1 MLKSLFISSF
11 VIIDQTQV
19 DFEEG
24 MTALTGETGAGKSII
39 INALEQLCG
48 ARASSSLVR
57 KGCKKAVIEG
67 VFDMNDHIERILDEL
82 NIACD
87 DDLIITKEIMD
98 NGRSTIKINY
108 RTVTNSALK
117 QIAPCL
123 LDIHSQYQTQEIFNV
138 KNHLKILQSFMN
150 HQDDALLSEYQKYYF
165 EYKKISQKIKKLEHC
180 EITVSE
186 SSTGLWEIK
195 PNKTPLKDFEYTDE
209 IIDSLEDELRM
220 MKNYESMHG
229 YMTAFN
235 EAMSERQGALSQIN
249 DALGALGHMSD
260 SETFSSLY
268 DEFYNEY
275 YSMQDIVD
283 RIETAFDSIDFDEY
297 RFNELQEELF
307 TIHRLQRKYGYSCDD
322 IYQAQTELKEKLD
335 ASLNREDVLAD
346 LNKQKD
352 QSYKLAYQVAEK
364 LTALREEQGNIFV
377 DALEKELQ
385 DLYLPNAKLKI
396 DIKECNLNDTGKD
409 DITFMVSMNK
419 GQAFTPL
426 NETASGG
433 EISRLMLA
441 IKTITMSKTDINTLV
456 FDEIDTGVSGKVADA
471 IGQKMHSIALNNQ
484 VLCITHLPQVAIHAD
499 HHYAIKKQT
508 QDEETYSSL
517 AVLDEDERIEEIAKM
532 LSGDVITPEAI
543 ENAKRLLQG

>member
-11 VIIDQTQV
+11 VIIDQTTV
-19 DFEEG
+19 DFDEG

-57 KGCKKAVIEG
+57 KGSKKAVIEG
-67 VFDMNDHIERILDEL
+67 VFDMNDSIQKILDEL
-82 NIACD
+82 NIDGD
-87 DDLIITKEIMD
+87 DDLIITKEILD

-117 QIAPCL
+117 QVAPYL

-150 HQDDALLSEYQKYYF
+150 HQDDSLLSEYHKHYF
-165 EYKKISQKIKKLEHC
+165 EYKKISQKIKKLEQ
-180 EITVSE
+180 EDLSDERIE
-186 SSTGLWEIK
+186 YYQKQYDE
-195 PNKTPLKDFEYTDE
+195 LKDFEYTDE
-209 IIDSLEDELRM
+209 IIDQLEEELRM
-220 MKNYESMHG
+220 MKNYESMHK
-229 YMTAFN
+229 YMTDFN
-235 EAMSERQGALSQIN
+235 EAMSDKQGALNQIN
-249 DALGALGHMSD
+249 DALSALGHMNDTES
-260 SETFSSLY
+260 FSALY
-268 DEFYNEY
+268 DEFYNQY

-283 RIETAFDSIDFDEY
+283 RIGTAFDSIDFDEY

-307 TIHRLQRKYGYSCDD
+307 TIHRLQRKYGYSVDD

-335 ASLNREDVLAD
+335 AALNREDVLAD

-352 QSYKLAYQVAEK
+352 QAYHEAYQIASK
-364 LTALREEQGNIFV
+364 LTSLREEQGLIFV
-377 DALEKELQ
+377 DTLEKELK
-385 DLYLPNAKLKI
+385 DLYLPDAKLKV
-396 DIKECNLNDTGKD
+396 DIKECSLSDTGKD

-441 IKTITMSKTDINTLV
+441 IKTITMNQNQMNTLV

-471 IGQKMHSIALNNQ
+471 IGLKMHSISLNNQ

-499 HHYAIKKQT
+499 HHYAIKKSSH
-508 QDEETYSSL
+508 DEETYSTL
-517 AVLDEDERIEEIAKM
+517 AVLSENERIEEIAKM
-532 LSGDVITPEAI
+532 LSGDVVTAEAI
-543 ENAKRLLQG
+543 DNAKRLLHG

>member
-11 VIIDQTQV
+11 VIIDQTTV
-19 DFEEG
+19 DFDEG

-57 KGCKKAVIEG
+57 KGSKKAVIEG
-67 VFDMNDHIERILDEL
+67 VFDMNDSIQKILDEL
-82 NIACD
+82 NIDGD
-87 DDLIITKEIMD
+87 DDLIITKEILD

-117 QIAPCL
+117 QVAPYL

-150 HQDDALLSEYQKYYF
+150 HQDDSLLSEYHKHYF
-165 EYKKISQKIKKLEHC
+165 EYKKISQKIKKLEQ
-180 EITVSE
+180 EDLSDERIE
-186 SSTGLWEIK
+186 YYQKQYDE
-195 PNKTPLKDFEYTDE
+195 LKDFEYTDE
-209 IIDSLEDELRM
+209 IIDQLEEELRM
-220 MKNYESMHG
+220 MKNYESMHK
-229 YMTAFN
+229 YMTDFN
-235 EAMSERQGALSQIN
+235 EVMSDKQGALNQIN
-249 DALGALGHMSD
+249 DALSALGHMNDTES
-260 SETFSSLY
+260 FSALY
-268 DEFYNEY
+268 DEFYNQY

-283 RIETAFDSIDFDEY
+283 RIGTAFDSIDFDEY

-307 TIHRLQRKYGYSCDD
+307 TIHRLQRKYGYSVDD

-335 ASLNREDVLAD
+335 AALNREDVLAD

-352 QSYKLAYQVAEK
+352 QAYHEAYQIASK
-364 LTALREEQGNIFV
+364 LTSLREEQGLIFV
-377 DALEKELQ
+377 DTLEKELK
-385 DLYLPNAKLKI
+385 DLYLPDAKLKV
-396 DIKECNLNDTGKD
+396 DIKECSLSDTGKD

-441 IKTITMSKTDINTLV
+441 IKTITMNQNQMNTLV

-471 IGQKMHSIALNNQ
+471 IGLKMHSISLNNQ

-499 HHYAIKKQT
+499 HHYAIKKSSH
-508 QDEETYSSL
+508 DEETYSTL
-517 AVLDEDERIEEIAKM
+517 AVLSEDERIEEIAKM
-532 LSGDVITPEAI
+532 LSGDVVTAEAI
-543 ENAKRLLQG
+543 DNAKRLLHG

>member
-11 VIIDQTQV
+11 VIIDQTTV
-19 DFEEG
+19 DFDEG

-57 KGCKKAVIEG
+57 KGSKKAVIEG
-67 VFDMNDHIERILDEL
+67 VFDMNDSIQKILDEL
-82 NIACD
+82 NIDGD
-87 DDLIITKEIMD
+87 DDLIITKEILD
-98 NGRSTIKINY
+98 NGRSTIKVNY

-117 QIAPCL
+117 QVAPYL

-150 HQDDALLSEYQKYYF
+150 HQDDSLLSEYHKHYF
-165 EYKKISQKIKKLEHC
+165 EYKKISQKIKKLEQ
-180 EITVSE
+180 EDLSDERIE
-186 SSTGLWEIK
+186 YYQKQYDE
-195 PNKTPLKDFEYTDE
+195 LKDFEYTDE
-209 IIDSLEDELRM
+209 IIDQLEEELRM
-220 MKNYESMHG
+220 MKNYESMHK
-229 YMTAFN
+229 YMTDFN
-235 EAMSERQGALSQIN
+235 EAMSDKQGALNQIN
-249 DALGALGHMSD
+249 DALSALGHMNDTES
-260 SETFSSLY
+260 FSALY
-268 DEFYNEY
+268 DEFYNQY

-283 RIETAFDSIDFDEY
+283 RIGTAFDSIDFDEY

-307 TIHRLQRKYGYSCDD
+307 TIHRLQRKYGYSVDD

-335 ASLNREDVLAD
+335 AALNREDVLAD

-352 QSYKLAYQVAEK
+352 QAYHEAYQIASK
-364 LTALREEQGNIFV
+364 LTSLREEQGLIFV
-377 DALEKELQ
+377 DTLEKELK
-385 DLYLPNAKLKI
+385 DLYLPDAKLKV
-396 DIKECNLNDTGKD
+396 DIKECSLSDTGKD

-441 IKTITMSKTDINTLV
+441 IKTITMNQNQMNTLV

-471 IGQKMHSIALNNQ
+471 IGLKMHSISLNNQ

-499 HHYAIKKQT
+499 HHYAIKKSSH
-508 QDEETYSSL
+508 DEETYSTL
-517 AVLDEDERIEEIAKM
+517 AVLSEDERIEEIAKM
-532 LSGDVITPEAI
+532 LSGDVVTAEAI
-543 ENAKRLLQG
+543 DNAKRLLHG

>member
-11 VIIDQTQV
+11 VIIDQTTV
-19 DFEEG
+19 DFDEG

-57 KGCKKAVIEG
+57 KGSKKAVIEG
-67 VFDMNDHIERILDEL
+67 VFDMNDSIQKILDEL
-82 NIACD
+82 NIDGD
-87 DDLIITKEIMD
+87 DDLIITKEILD

-117 QIAPCL
+117 QVAPYL

-150 HQDDALLSEYQKYYF
+150 HQDDSLLSEYHKHYF
-165 EYKKISQKIKKLEHC
+165 EYKKISQKIKKLEQ
-180 EITVSE
+180 EDLSDERIE
-186 SSTGLWEIK
+186 YYQKQYDE
-195 PNKTPLKDFEYTDE
+195 LKDFEYTDE
-209 IIDSLEDELRM
+209 IIDQLEEELRM
-220 MKNYESMHG
+220 MKNYESMHK
-229 YMTAFN
+229 YMTDFN
-235 EAMSERQGALSQIN
+235 EAMSDKQGALNQIN
-249 DALGALGHMSD
+249 DALSALGHMNDTES
-260 SETFSSLY
+260 FSALY
-268 DEFYNEY
+268 DEFYNQY

-283 RIETAFDSIDFDEY
+283 RIGTAFDSIDFDEY

-307 TIHRLQRKYGYSCDD
+307 TIHRLQRKYGYSVDD

-335 ASLNREDVLAD
+335 AALNREDVLAD

-352 QSYKLAYQVAEK
+352 QAYHEAYQIASK
-364 LTALREEQGNIFV
+364 LTSLREEQGLIFV
-377 DALEKELQ
+377 DTLEKELK
-385 DLYLPNAKLKI
+385 DLYLPDAKLKV
-396 DIKECNLNDTGKD
+396 DIKECSLSDTGKD

-441 IKTITMSKTDINTLV
+441 IKTITMNQNQTNTLV

-471 IGQKMHSIALNNQ
+471 IGLKMHSISLNNQ

-499 HHYAIKKQT
+499 HHYAIKKSSH
-508 QDEETYSSL
+508 DEETYSTL
-517 AVLDEDERIEEIAKM
+517 AVLSEDERIEEIAKM
-532 LSGDVITPEAI
+532 LSGDVVTAEAI
-543 ENAKRLLQG
+543 DNAKRLLHG

>member
-11 VIIDQTQV
+11 VIIDQTTV
-19 DFEEG
+19 DFDEG

-57 KGCKKAVIEG
+57 KGSKKAVIEG
-67 VFDMNDHIERILDEL
+67 VFDMNDSIQKILDEL
-82 NIACD
+82 NIDGD
-87 DDLIITKEIMD
+87 DDLIITKEILD

-117 QIAPCL
+117 QVAPYL

-150 HQDDALLSEYQKYYF
+150 HQDDSLLSEYHKHYF
-165 EYKKISQKIKKLEHC
+165 EYKKISQKIKKLEQ
-180 EITVSE
+180 EDLSDERIE
-186 SSTGLWEIK
+186 YYQKQYDE
-195 PNKTPLKDFEYTDE
+195 LKDFEYTDE
-209 IIDSLEDELRM
+209 IIDQLEEELRM
-220 MKNYESMHG
+220 MKNYESMHK
-229 YMTAFN
+229 YMTDFN
-235 EAMSERQGALSQIN
+235 GAMSDKQGALNQIN
-249 DALGALGHMSD
+249 DALSALGHMNDTES
-260 SETFSSLY
+260 FSALY
-268 DEFYNEY
+268 DEFYNQY

-283 RIETAFDSIDFDEY
+283 RIETAFDSTDFDEY

-307 TIHRLQRKYGYSCDD
+307 TIHRLQRKYGYSVDD

-335 ASLNREDVLAD
+335 AALNREDVLAD

-352 QSYKLAYQVAEK
+352 QAYHEAYQIASK
-364 LTALREEQGNIFV
+364 LTSLREEQGLIFV
-377 DALEKELQ
+377 DALEKELK
-385 DLYLPNAKLKI
+385 DLYLPDAKLKV
-396 DIKECNLNDTGKD
+396 DIKECSLSDTGKD

-441 IKTITMSKTDINTLV
+441 IKTITMNQNQMNTLV

-471 IGQKMHSIALNNQ
+471 IGLKMHSISLNNQ

-499 HHYAIKKQT
+499 HHYAIKKLSH
-508 QDEETYSSL
+508 DEETYSTL
-517 AVLDEDERIEEIAKM
+517 AVLSEDERIEEIAKM
-532 LSGDVITPEAI
+532 LSGDVVTAEAI
-543 ENAKRLLQG
+543 DNAKRLLHG

>member
-11 VIIDQTQV
+11 VIIDQTTV

-57 KGCKKAVIEG
+57 KGSKKAVIEG
-67 VFDMNDHIERILDEL
+67 VFDMNDSIQTILDEL
-82 NIACD
+82 NIEAD
-87 DDLIITKEIMD
+87 DDLVITKEIMD

-117 QIAPCL
+117 QVAPCL
-123 LDIHSQYQTQEIFNV
+123 LDIHSQYQTQEILNV
-138 KNHLKILQSFMN
+138 KNHLKILQLFMN
-150 HQDDALLSEYQKYYF
+150 HQDDSLLSEYQKYYF
-165 EYKKISQKIKKLEHC
+165 EYKKISQKIKKLEQ
-180 EITVSE
+180 EDLSDERIE
-186 SSTGLWEIK
+186 YYQKQYDE
-195 PNKTPLKDFEYTDE
+195 LKDFEYTDE
-209 IIDSLEDELRM
+209 MIDDLEEELKM

-229 YMTAFN
+229 YMNSFN

-249 DALGALGHMSD
+249 EAVGALGHMSD
-260 SETFSSLY
+260 NETFSSLY
-268 DEFYNEY
+268 DEFYNQY

-307 TIHRLQRKYGYSCDD
+307 TIHRLQRKYGYSVDD
-322 IYQAQTELKEKLD
+322 IYQAQTELKEKLE

-352 QSYKLAYQVAEK
+352 KAYQEAYQIATK
-364 LTALREEQGNIFV
+364 LTSLREEQGLLFV
-377 DALEKELQ
+377 ETLEKELK
-385 DLYLPNAKLKI
+385 DLYLPDAKLKV
-396 DIKECNLNDTGKD
+396 DIKECNLNDIGKD
-409 DITFMVSMNK
+409 NITFMVSMNK

-433 EISRLMLA
+433 EISRLMLG
-441 IKTITMSKTDINTLV
+441 IKTITMNQNQMNTLV

-471 IGQKMHSIALNNQ
+471 IGQKMHSISLNNQ

-499 HHYAIKKQT
+499 HHYAIKKLT
-508 QDEETYSSL
+508 KDDETFSTL
-517 AVLDEDERIEEIAKM
+517 AVLSEDERIEEIAKM

-543 ENAKRLLQG
+543 DNAKRLLQG

>member
-11 VIIDQTQV
+11 VIIDQTTV
-19 DFEEG
+19 DFDEG

-57 KGCKKAVIEG
+57 KGSKKAVIEG
-67 VFDMNDHIERILDEL
+67 VFDMNDSIQKILDEL
-82 NIACD
+82 NIDGD
-87 DDLIITKEIMD
+87 DDLIITKEILD

-117 QIAPCL
+117 QVAPYL

-150 HQDDALLSEYQKYYF
+150 HQDDSLLSEYHKHYF
-165 EYKKISQKIKKLEHC
+165 EYKKISQKIKKLEQ
-180 EITVSE
+180 EDLSDERIE
-186 SSTGLWEIK
+186 YYQKQYDE
-195 PNKTPLKDFEYTDE
+195 LKDFEYTDE
-209 IIDSLEDELRM
+209 IIDQLEEELRM
-220 MKNYESMHG
+220 MKNYESMHK
-229 YMTAFN
+229 YMTDFN
-235 EAMSERQGALSQIN
+235 EAMSDKQGALNQIN
-249 DALGALGHMSD
+249 DALSALGHMNDTES
-260 SETFSSLY
+260 FSALY
-268 DEFYNEY
+268 DEFYNQY

-283 RIETAFDSIDFDEY
+283 RIGTAFDSIDFDEY

-307 TIHRLQRKYGYSCDD
+307 TIHRLQRKYGYSVDD

-335 ASLNREDVLAD
+335 AALNREDVLAD

-352 QSYKLAYQVAEK
+352 QAYHEAYQIASK
-364 LTALREEQGNIFV
+364 LTSLREEQGLIFV
-377 DALEKELQ
+377 DTLEKELK
-385 DLYLPNAKLKI
+385 DLYLPDAKLKV
-396 DIKECNLNDTGKD
+396 DIKECSLSDTGKD

-441 IKTITMSKTDINTLV
+441 IKTITMNQNQMNTLV

-471 IGQKMHSIALNNQ
+471 IGLKMHSISLNNQ

-499 HHYAIKKQT
+499 HHYAIKKSSH
-508 QDEETYSSL
+508 DEETYSTF
-517 AVLDEDERIEEIAKM
+517 AVLSEDERIEEIAKM
-532 LSGDVITPEAI
+532 LSGDVVTAEAI
-543 ENAKRLLQG
+543 DNAKRLLHG

>member
-11 VIIDQTQV
+11 VIIDQTTV
-19 DFEEG
+19 DFDEG

-57 KGCKKAVIEG
+57 KGSKKAVIEG
-67 VFDMNDHIERILDEL
+67 VFDMNDSIQKILDEL
-82 NIACD
+82 NIDGD
-87 DDLIITKEIMD
+87 DDLIITKEILD

-117 QIAPCL
+117 QVAPYL

-150 HQDDALLSEYQKYYF
+150 HQDDSLLSEYHKHYF
-165 EYKKISQKIKKLEHC
+165 EYKKISQKIKKLEQ
-180 EITVSE
+180 EDLSDERIE
-186 SSTGLWEIK
+186 YYQKQYDE
-195 PNKTPLKDFEYTDE
+195 LKDFEYTDE
-209 IIDSLEDELRM
+209 IIDQLEEELRM
-220 MKNYESMHG
+220 MKNYESMHK
-229 YMTAFN
+229 YMTDFN
-235 EAMSERQGALSQIN
+235 EAMSDKQGALNQIN
-249 DALGALGHMSD
+249 DALSALGHMNDTES
-260 SETFSSLY
+260 FSALY
-268 DEFYNEY
+268 DEFYNQY

-283 RIETAFDSIDFDEY
+283 RIGTAFDSIDFDEY

-307 TIHRLQRKYGYSCDD
+307 TIHRLQRKYGYSVDD

-335 ASLNREDVLAD
+335 AALNREDVLAD

-352 QSYKLAYQVAEK
+352 QAYHEAYQIASK
-364 LTALREEQGNIFV
+364 LTSLREEQGLIFV
-377 DALEKELQ
+377 DTLEKEIK
-385 DLYLPNAKLKI
+385 DLYLPDAKLKV
-396 DIKECNLNDTGKD
+396 DIKECSLSDTGKD

-441 IKTITMSKTDINTLV
+441 IKTITMNQNQMNTLV

-471 IGQKMHSIALNNQ
+471 IGLKMHSISLNNQ

-499 HHYAIKKQT
+499 HHYAIKKSSH
-508 QDEETYSSL
+508 DEETYSTL
-517 AVLDEDERIEEIAKM
+517 AVLSEDERIEEIAKM
-532 LSGDVITPEAI
+532 LSGDVVTAEAI
-543 ENAKRLLQG
+543 DNAKRLLHG

>member
-11 VIIDQTQV
+11 VIIDQTTV
-19 DFEEG
+19 DFDEG

-57 KGCKKAVIEG
+57 KGSKKAVIEG
-67 VFDMNDHIERILDEL
+67 VFDMNESIHTILDEL
-82 NIACD
+82 NIDSD
-87 DDLIITKEIMD
+87 DDLVITKEILD

-117 QIAPCL
+117 QVAPYL

-150 HQDDALLSEYQKYYF
+150 HQDDNLLSEYHKHYF
-165 EYKKISQKIKKLEHC
+165 EYKKISQKIKKLEQ
-180 EITVSE
+180 EDLSDERIE
-186 SSTGLWEIK
+186 YYQKQYDE
-195 PNKTPLKDFEYTDE
+195 LKDFEYTDE
-209 IIDSLEDELRM
+209 IIDHLEEELRM
-220 MKNYESMHG
+220 MKNYESMHK
-229 YMTAFN
+229 YMTEFN
-235 EAMSERQGALSQIN
+235 EAMSDRQGALSQIN

-260 SETFSSLY
+260 TEAFNELY
-268 DEFYNEY
+268 DEFYNQY
-275 YSMQDIVD
+275 YGMQDIVD

-297 RFNELQEELF
+297 RFNELQDELF
-307 TIHRLQRKYGYSCDD
+307 TIHRLQRKYGYSVDD

-335 ASLNREDVLAD
+335 ASLNREDVLAE

-352 QSYKLAYQVAEK
+352 QAYHEAYQTALK
-364 LTALREEQGNIFV
+364 LTSLREEQGLIFV
-377 DALEKELQ
+377 DTLEKELK
-385 DLYLPNAKLKI
+385 DLYLPDAKLKV
-396 DIKECNLNDTGKD
+396 DIKECGLNDTGKD

-433 EISRLMLA
+433 EISRLMLG
-441 IKTITMSKTDINTLV
+441 IKTITMNQNQMNTLV

-471 IGQKMHSIALNNQ
+471 IGLKMHSISLNNQ

-499 HHYAIKKQT
+499 HHYAIKKST
-508 QDEETYSSL
+508 QDDETYSTL
-517 AVLDEDERIEEIAKM
+517 VVLSEDERIEEIAKM

-543 ENAKRLLQG
+543 DNAKRLLQG

>member
-11 VIIDQTQV
+11 VIIDQTTV
-19 DFEEG
+19 DFDEG

-57 KGCKKAVIEG
+57 KGSKKAVIEG
-67 VFDMNDHIERILDEL
+67 VFDMNDSIQKILDEL
-82 NIACD
+82 NIGGD
-87 DDLIITKEIMD
+87 DDLIITKEILD

-108 RTVTNSALK
+108 RTVTSSALK
-117 QIAPCL
+117 QVAPYL

-150 HQDDALLSEYQKYYF
+150 HQDDSLLSEYHKHYF
-165 EYKKISQKIKKLEHC
+165 EYKKISQKIKKLEQ
-180 EITVSE
+180 EDLSDERIE
-186 SSTGLWEIK
+186 YYQKQYDE
-195 PNKTPLKDFEYTDE
+195 LKDFEYTDE
-209 IIDSLEDELRM
+209 IIDQLEEELRM
-220 MKNYESMHG
+220 MKNYESMHK
-229 YMTAFN
+229 YMTDFN
-235 EAMSERQGALSQIN
+235 EAMSDKQGALNQIN
-249 DALGALGHMSD
+249 DALSALGHMNDTES
-260 SETFSSLY
+260 FSALY
-268 DEFYNEY
+268 DEFYNQY

-283 RIETAFDSIDFDEY
+283 CIETAFDSIDFDEY

-307 TIHRLQRKYGYSCDD
+307 TIHRLQRKYGYSVDD

-335 ASLNREDVLAD
+335 AALNREDVLAD

-352 QSYKLAYQVAEK
+352 QAYHEAYQIASK
-364 LTALREEQGNIFV
+364 LTSLREEQGLIFV
-377 DALEKELQ
+377 DTLEKELK
-385 DLYLPNAKLKI
+385 DLYLPDAKLKV
-396 DIKECNLNDTGKD
+396 DIKECSLSDTGKD

-441 IKTITMSKTDINTLV
+441 IKTITMNQNQMNTLV

-471 IGQKMHSIALNNQ
+471 IGLKMHSISLNNQ

-499 HHYAIKKQT
+499 HHYAIKKSSH
-508 QDEETYSSL
+508 DEETYSTL
-517 AVLDEDERIEEIAKM
+517 AVLSEDERIEEIAKM
-532 LSGDVITPEAI
+532 LSGDVVTAEAI
-543 ENAKRLLQG
+543 DNAKRLLHG

>member
-11 VIIDQTQV
+11 VIIDQTTV

-57 KGCKKAVIEG
+57 KGSKKAVIEG
-67 VFDMNDHIERILDEL
+67 VFDMNDSIQTILDEL
-82 NIACD
+82 NIEAD
-87 DDLIITKEIMD
+87 DDLVITKEIMD

-117 QIAPCL
+117 QVAPCL

-150 HQDDALLSEYQKYYF
+150 HQDDSLLSEYQKHYF
-165 EYKKISQKIKKLEHC
+165 EYKKISQKIKKLEQ
-180 EITVSE
+180 EDLSDERIE
-186 SSTGLWEIK
+186 YYQKQYDE
-195 PNKTPLKDFEYTDE
+195 LKDFEYTDE
-209 IIDSLEDELRM
+209 MIDDLEEELKM

-229 YMTAFN
+229 YMNTFN

-249 DALGALGHMSD
+249 EAIGALGHMSD
-260 SETFSSLY
+260 NETFSSLY
-268 DEFYNEY
+268 DEFFNQY
-275 YSMQDIVD
+275 YSMQDVVD
-283 RIETAFDSIDFDEY
+283 RIKTAFDSIDFDEY

-307 TIHRLQRKYGYSCDD
+307 TIHRLQRKYGYSVDD
-322 IYQAQTELKEKLD
+322 IYQAQTELKEKLE
-335 ASLNREDVLAD
+335 ASLNREDVLAG

-352 QSYKLAYQVAEK
+352 KAYQEAYQIATK
-364 LTALREEQGNIFV
+364 LTSLREEQGLLFV
-377 DALEKELQ
+377 ETLEKELK
-385 DLYLPNAKLKI
+385 DLYLPDAKLKV
-396 DIKECNLNDTGKD
+396 DIRECNLNDTGKD

-433 EISRLMLA
+433 EISRLMLG
-441 IKTITMSKTDINTLV
+441 IKTITMSQTNINTLV

-471 IGQKMHSIALNNQ
+471 IGQKMHSISLNNQ

-499 HHYAIKKQT
+499 HHYAIKKLT
-508 QDEETYSSL
+508 KDDETFSTL
-517 AVLDEDERIEEIAKM
+517 AVLSEDERIEEIAKM

-543 ENAKRLLQG
+543 DNAKRLLQG

>member
-11 VIIDQTQV
+11 VIIDQTTV
-19 DFEEG
+19 DFDEG

-57 KGCKKAVIEG
+57 KGSKKAVIEG
-67 VFDMNDHIERILDEL
+67 VFDMNDSIQKILDEL
-82 NIACD
+82 NIDGD
-87 DDLIITKEIMD
+87 DDLIITKEILD

-117 QIAPCL
+117 QVAPYL

-150 HQDDALLSEYQKYYF
+150 HQDDSLLSEYHKHYF
-165 EYKKISQKIKKLEHC
+165 EYKKISQKIKKLEQ
-180 EITVSE
+180 EDLTDERIE
-186 SSTGLWEIK
+186 YYQKQYDE
-195 PNKTPLKDFEYTDE
+195 LKDFEYTDE
-209 IIDSLEDELRM
+209 IIDQLEEELRM
-220 MKNYESMHG
+220 MKNYESMHK
-229 YMTAFN
+229 YMTDFN
-235 EAMSERQGALSQIN
+235 EAMSDKQGALNQIN
-249 DALGALGHMSD
+249 DALSALGHMNDTES
-260 SETFSSLY
+260 FSALY
-268 DEFYNEY
+268 DEFYNQY

-283 RIETAFDSIDFDEY
+283 RIGTAFDSIDFDEY

-307 TIHRLQRKYGYSCDD
+307 TIHRLQRKYGYSVDD

-335 ASLNREDVLAD
+335 AALNREDVLAD

-352 QSYKLAYQVAEK
+352 QAYHEAYQIASK
-364 LTALREEQGNIFV
+364 LTSLREEQGLIFV
-377 DALEKELQ
+377 DTLEKELK
-385 DLYLPNAKLKI
+385 DLYLPDAKLKV
-396 DIKECNLNDTGKD
+396 DIKECSLSDTGKD

-441 IKTITMSKTDINTLV
+441 IKTITMNQNQMNTLV

-471 IGQKMHSIALNNQ
+471 IGLKMHSISLNNQ

-499 HHYAIKKQT
+499 HHYAIKKSSH
-508 QDEETYSSL
+508 DEETYSTL
-517 AVLDEDERIEEIAKM
+517 AVLSEDERIEEIAKM
-532 LSGDVITPEAI
+532 LSGDVVTAEAI
-543 ENAKRLLQG
+543 DNAKRLLHG

>member
-11 VIIDQTQV
+11 VIIDQTTV
-19 DFEEG
+19 DFDEG

-57 KGCKKAVIEG
+57 KGSKKAVIEG
-67 VFDMNDHIERILDEL
+67 VFDMNDSIQKILDEL
-82 NIACD
+82 NIDGD
-87 DDLIITKEIMD
+87 DDLIITKEILD

-108 RTVTNSALK
+108 RTVTSSALK
-117 QIAPCL
+117 QVAPYL

-150 HQDDALLSEYQKYYF
+150 HQDDSLLSEYHKHYF
-165 EYKKISQKIKKLEHC
+165 EYKKISQKIKKLEQ
-180 EITVSE
+180 EDLSDERIE
-186 SSTGLWEIK
+186 YYQKQYDE
-195 PNKTPLKDFEYTDE
+195 LKDFEYTDE
-209 IIDSLEDELRM
+209 IIDQLEEELRM
-220 MKNYESMHG
+220 MKNYESMHK
-229 YMTAFN
+229 YMTDFN
-235 EAMSERQGALSQIN
+235 EAMSDKQGALNQIN
-249 DALGALGHMSD
+249 DALSALGHMNDTES
-260 SETFSSLY
+260 FSALY
-268 DEFYNEY
+268 DEFYNQY

-283 RIETAFDSIDFDEY
+283 CIETAFDSIDFDEY

-307 TIHRLQRKYGYSCDD
+307 TIHRLQRKYGYSVDD

-335 ASLNREDVLAD
+335 AALNREDVLAD

-352 QSYKLAYQVAEK
+352 QAYHEAYQIASK
-364 LTALREEQGNIFV
+364 LTSLREEQGLIFV
-377 DALEKELQ
+377 DTLEKELK
-385 DLYLPNAKLKI
+385 DLYLPDAKLKV
-396 DIKECNLNDTGKD
+396 DIKECSLSDTGKD

-441 IKTITMSKTDINTLV
+441 IKTITMNQNQMNTLV

-471 IGQKMHSIALNNQ
+471 IGLKMHSISLNNQ

-499 HHYAIKKQT
+499 HHYAIKKSSH
-508 QDEETYSSL
+508 DEETYSTL
-517 AVLDEDERIEEIAKM
+517 AVLSEDERIEEIAKM
-532 LSGDVITPEAI
+532 LSGDVVTAEAI
-543 ENAKRLLQG
+543 DNAKRLLHG

>member
-11 VIIDQTQV
+11 VIIDQTTV
-19 DFEEG
+19 DFDEG

-57 KGCKKAVIEG
+57 KGSKKAVIEG
-67 VFDMNDHIERILDEL
+67 VFDMNDSIQKILDEL
-82 NIACD
+82 NIDGD
-87 DDLIITKEIMD
+87 DDLIITKEILV

-117 QIAPCL
+117 QVAPYL

-150 HQDDALLSEYQKYYF
+150 HQDDSLLSEYHKHYF
-165 EYKKISQKIKKLEHC
+165 EYKKISQKIKKLEQ
-180 EITVSE
+180 EDLSDERIE
-186 SSTGLWEIK
+186 YYQKQYDE
-195 PNKTPLKDFEYTDE
+195 LKDFEYTDE
-209 IIDSLEDELRM
+209 IIDQLEEELRM
-220 MKNYESMHG
+220 MKNYESMHK
-229 YMTAFN
+229 YMTDFN
-235 EAMSERQGALSQIN
+235 GAMSDKQGALNQIN
-249 DALGALGHMSD
+249 DALSALGHMNDTES
-260 SETFSSLY
+260 FSALY
-268 DEFYNEY
+268 DEFYNQY

-307 TIHRLQRKYGYSCDD
+307 TIHRLQRKYGYSVDD

-335 ASLNREDVLAD
+335 AALNREDVLAD

-352 QSYKLAYQVAEK
+352 QAYHEAYQIASK
-364 LTALREEQGNIFV
+364 LTSLREEQGLIFV
-377 DALEKELQ
+377 DALEKELK
-385 DLYLPNAKLKI
+385 DLYLPDAKLKV
-396 DIKECNLNDTGKD
+396 DIKECSLSDTGKD

-441 IKTITMSKTDINTLV
+441 IKTITMNQNQMNTLV

-471 IGQKMHSIALNNQ
+471 SGLKMHSISLNNQ

-499 HHYAIKKQT
+499 HHYAIKKLSH
-508 QDEETYSSL
+508 DEETYSTL
-517 AVLDEDERIEEIAKM
+517 AVLSEDERIEEIAKM
-532 LSGDVITPEAI
+532 LSGDVVTAEAI
-543 ENAKRLLQG
+543 DNAKRLLHG

>member
-11 VIIDQTQV
+11 VIIDQTTV
-19 DFEEG
+19 DFDEG

-57 KGCKKAVIEG
+57 KGSKKAVIEG
-67 VFDMNDHIERILDEL
+67 VFDMNDSIQKILDEL
-82 NIACD
+82 NIDGD
-87 DDLIITKEIMD
+87 DDLIITKEILD

-117 QIAPCL
+117 QVAPYL
-123 LDIHSQYQTQEIFNV
+123 LDIHLQYQTQEIFNV

-150 HQDDALLSEYQKYYF
+150 HQDDSLLSEYHKHYF
-165 EYKKISQKIKKLEHC
+165 EYKKISQKIKKLEQ
-180 EITVSE
+180 EDLSDERIE
-186 SSTGLWEIK
+186 YYQKQYDE
-195 PNKTPLKDFEYTDE
+195 LKDFEYTDE
-209 IIDSLEDELRM
+209 IIDQLEEELRM
-220 MKNYESMHG
+220 MKNYESMHK
-229 YMTAFN
+229 YMTDFN
-235 EAMSERQGALSQIN
+235 GAMSDKQGALNQIN
-249 DALGALGHMSD
+249 DALSALDHMNDTES
-260 SETFSSLY
+260 FSALY
-268 DEFYNEY
+268 DEFYNQY

-307 TIHRLQRKYGYSCDD
+307 TIHRLQRKYGYSVDD

-335 ASLNREDVLAD
+335 AALNRDDVLAD

-352 QSYKLAYQVAEK
+352 QAYHEAYQIASK
-364 LTALREEQGNIFV
+364 LTSLREEQGLIFV
-377 DALEKELQ
+377 DALEKELK
-385 DLYLPNAKLKI
+385 DLYLPDAKLKV
-396 DIKECNLNDTGKD
+396 DIKECSLSDTGKD

-441 IKTITMSKTDINTLV
+441 IKTITMNQNQMNTLV

-471 IGQKMHSIALNNQ
+471 IGLKMHSISLNNQ

-499 HHYAIKKQT
+499 HHYAIKKLSH
-508 QDEETYSSL
+508 DEETYSTL
-517 AVLDEDERIEEIAKM
+517 AVLSEDERIEEIAKM
-532 LSGDVITPEAI
+532 LSGDVVTAEAI
-543 ENAKRLLQG
+543 DNAKRLLHG

>member
-11 VIIDQTQV
+11 VIIDQTTV
-19 DFEEG
+19 DFDEG

-57 KGCKKAVIEG
+57 KGSKKAVIEG
-67 VFDMNDHIERILDEL
+67 VFDMNDSIQKILDEL
-82 NIACD
+82 NIDGD
-87 DDLIITKEIMD
+87 DDLIITKEILD

-117 QIAPCL
+117 QVAPYL

-150 HQDDALLSEYQKYYF
+150 HQDDSLLSEYHKHYF
-165 EYKKISQKIKKLEHC
+165 EYKKISQKIKKLEQ
-180 EITVSE
+180 EDLSDERIE
-186 SSTGLWEIK
+186 YYQKQYDE
-195 PNKTPLKDFEYTDE
+195 LKDFEYTDE
-209 IIDSLEDELRM
+209 IIDQLEEELRM
-220 MKNYESMHG
+220 MKNYESMHK
-229 YMTAFN
+229 YMTDFN
-235 EAMSERQGALSQIN
+235 GAMSDKQGALNQIN
-249 DALGALGHMSD
+249 DALSALGHMNDTES
-260 SETFSSLY
+260 FSALY
-268 DEFYNEY
+268 DEFYNQY

-307 TIHRLQRKYGYSCDD
+307 TIHHLQRKYGYSVDD

-335 ASLNREDVLAD
+335 AALNREDVLAD

-352 QSYKLAYQVAEK
+352 QAYHEAYQIASK
-364 LTALREEQGNIFV
+364 LTSLREEQGLIFV
-377 DALEKELQ
+377 DALEKELK
-385 DLYLPNAKLKI
+385 DLYLPDAKLKV
-396 DIKECNLNDTGKD
+396 DIKECSLSDTGKD

-441 IKTITMSKTDINTLV
+441 IKTITMNQNQMNTLV

-471 IGQKMHSIALNNQ
+471 IGLKMHSISLNNQ

-499 HHYAIKKQT
+499 HHYAIKKLSH
-508 QDEETYSSL
+508 DEETYSTL
-517 AVLDEDERIEEIAKM
+517 AVLSEDERIEEIAKM
-532 LSGDVITPEAI
+532 LSCDVVTAEAI
-543 ENAKRLLQG
+543 DNAKRLLHG

>member
-11 VIIDQTQV
+11 VIIDQTTV
-19 DFEEG
+19 DFDEG

-57 KGCKKAVIEG
+57 KGSKKAVIEG
-67 VFDMNDHIERILDEL
+67 VFDMNDSIQKILDEL
-82 NIACD
+82 NIDGD
-87 DDLIITKEIMD
+87 DDLIITKEILD

-117 QIAPCL
+117 QVAPYL

-150 HQDDALLSEYQKYYF
+150 HQDDSLLSEYHKHYF
-165 EYKKISQKIKKLEHC
+165 EYKKISQKIKKLEQ
-180 EITVSE
+180 EDLSDERIE
-186 SSTGLWEIK
+186 YYQKQYDE
-195 PNKTPLKDFEYTDE
+195 LKDFEYTDE
-209 IIDSLEDELRM
+209 IIDQLEEELRM
-220 MKNYESMHG
+220 MKNYESMHK
-229 YMTAFN
+229 YMTDFN
-235 EAMSERQGALSQIN
+235 EAMSDKQGALNQIN
-249 DALGALGHMSD
+249 DALSALGHMNDTES
-260 SETFSSLY
+260 FSALY
-268 DEFYNEY
+268 DEFYNQY

-283 RIETAFDSIDFDEY
+283 RIGTAFDSIDFDEY

-307 TIHRLQRKYGYSCDD
+307 TIHRLQRKYGYSVDD

-335 ASLNREDVLAD
+335 AALNREDVLAD

-352 QSYKLAYQVAEK
+352 QAYHEAYQIASK
-364 LTALREEQGNIFV
+364 LTSLREEQGLIFV
-377 DALEKELQ
+377 DTLEKELK
-385 DLYLPNAKLKI
+385 DLYLPDAKLKV
-396 DIKECNLNDTGKD
+396 DIKECSLSDTGKD

-441 IKTITMSKTDINTLV
+441 IKTITMNQNQMNTLV

-471 IGQKMHSIALNNQ
+471 IGLKMHSISLNNQ

-499 HHYAIKKQT
+499 HHYAIKKSSH
-508 QDEETYSSL
+508 DEETYSTL
-517 AVLDEDERIEEIAKM
+517 AVLSEDERIEEIAKM
-532 LSGDVITPEAI
+532 LSGDVVTAEAI
-543 ENAKRLLQG
+543 DNAKRLLYG

>member
-11 VIIDQTQV
+11 VIIDQTTV
-19 DFEEG
+19 DFDEG

-57 KGCKKAVIEG
+57 KGSKKAVIEG
-67 VFDMNDHIERILDEL
+67 VFDMNDSIQKILDEL
-82 NIACD
+82 NIDGD
-87 DDLIITKEIMD
+87 DDLIITKEILD

-117 QIAPCL
+117 QVAPYL

-150 HQDDALLSEYQKYYF
+150 HQDDSLLSEYHKHYF
-165 EYKKISQKIKKLEHC
+165 EYKRISQKIKKLEQ
-180 EITVSE
+180 EDLSDERIE
-186 SSTGLWEIK
+186 YYQKQYDE
-195 PNKTPLKDFEYTDE
+195 LKDFEYTDE
-209 IIDSLEDELRM
+209 IIDQLEEELRM
-220 MKNYESMHG
+220 MKNYESMHK
-229 YMTAFN
+229 YMTDFN
-235 EAMSERQGALSQIN
+235 GAMSDKQGALNQIN
-249 DALGALGHMSD
+249 DALSALGHMNDTES
-260 SETFSSLY
+260 FSALY
-268 DEFYNEY
+268 DEFYNQY

-307 TIHRLQRKYGYSCDD
+307 TIHRLQRKYGYSVDD

-335 ASLNREDVLAD
+335 AALNREDVLAD

-352 QSYKLAYQVAEK
+352 QAYHEAYQIASK
-364 LTALREEQGNIFV
+364 LTSLREEQGLIFV
-377 DALEKELQ
+377 DALEKELK
-385 DLYLPNAKLKI
+385 DLYLPDAKLKV
-396 DIKECNLNDTGKD
+396 DIKECSLSDTGKD

-441 IKTITMSKTDINTLV
+441 IKTITMNQNQMNTLV

-471 IGQKMHSIALNNQ
+471 IGLKMHSISLNNQ

-499 HHYAIKKQT
+499 HHYAIKKLSH
-508 QDEETYSSL
+508 DEETYSTL
-517 AVLDEDERIEEIAKM
+517 AVLSEDERIEEIAKM
-532 LSGDVITPEAI
+532 LSGDVVTAEAI
-543 ENAKRLLQG
+543 DNAKRLLHG

>member
-11 VIIDQTQV
+11 VIIDQTTV
-19 DFEEG
+19 DFDEG

-57 KGCKKAVIEG
+57 KGSKKAVIEG
-67 VFDMNDHIERILDEL
+67 VFDMNDSIQKILDEL
-82 NIACD
+82 NIDGD
-87 DDLIITKEIMD
+87 DDLIITKEILD

-117 QIAPCL
+117 QVAPYL

-150 HQDDALLSEYQKYYF
+150 HQDDSLLSEYHKHYF
-165 EYKKISQKIKKLEHC
+165 EYKKISQKIKKLEQ
-180 EITVSE
+180 EDLSDERIE
-186 SSTGLWEIK
+186 YYQKQYDE
-195 PNKTPLKDFEYTDE
+195 LKDFEYTDE
-209 IIDSLEDELRM
+209 IIDQLEEELRM
-220 MKNYESMHG
+220 MKNYESMHK
-229 YMTAFN
+229 YMTDFN
-235 EAMSERQGALSQIN
+235 GAMSDKQGALNQIN
-249 DALGALGHMSD
+249 DALSALGHMNDTES
-260 SETFSSLY
+260 FSALY
-268 DEFYNEY
+268 DEFYNQY

-307 TIHRLQRKYGYSCDD
+307 TIHRLQRKYGYSVDD

-335 ASLNREDVLAD
+335 AALNREDVLAD

-352 QSYKLAYQVAEK
+352 QAYHEAYQIASK
-364 LTALREEQGNIFV
+364 LTSLREEQGLIFV
-377 DALEKELQ
+377 DALEKELK
-385 DLYLPNAKLKI
+385 DFYLPDAKLKV
-396 DIKECNLNDTGKD
+396 DIKECSLSDTGKD

-441 IKTITMSKTDINTLV
+441 IKTITMNQNQMNTLV

-471 IGQKMHSIALNNQ
+471 IGLKMHSISLNNQ

-499 HHYAIKKQT
+499 HHYAIKKLSH
-508 QDEETYSSL
+508 DEETYSTL
-517 AVLDEDERIEEIAKM
+517 AVLSEDERIEEIAKM
-532 LSGDVITPEAI
+532 LSGDVVTAEAI
-543 ENAKRLLQG
+543 DNAKRLLHG

>member
-11 VIIDQTQV
+11 VIIDQTTV
-19 DFEEG
+19 DFDEG

-57 KGCKKAVIEG
+57 KGSKKAVIEG
-67 VFDMNDHIERILDEL
+67 VFDMNDSIQKILDEL
-82 NIACD
+82 NIDGD
-87 DDLIITKEIMD
+87 DDLIITKEILD

-117 QIAPCL
+117 QVAPYL

-150 HQDDALLSEYQKYYF
+150 HQDDSLLSEYHKHYF
-165 EYKKISQKIKKLEHC
+165 EYKKISQKIKKLEQ
-180 EITVSE
+180 EDLSDERIE
-186 SSTGLWEIK
+186 YYQKQYDE
-195 PNKTPLKDFEYTDE
+195 LKDFEYSDE
-209 IIDSLEDELRM
+209 IIDQLEEELRM
-220 MKNYESMHG
+220 MKNYESMHK
-229 YMTAFN
+229 YMTDFN
-235 EAMSERQGALSQIN
+235 EAMSDKQGALNQIN
-249 DALGALGHMSD
+249 DALSALGHMNDTES
-260 SETFSSLY
+260 FSALY
-268 DEFYNEY
+268 DEFYNQY

-283 RIETAFDSIDFDEY
+283 RIGTAFDSIDFDEY

-307 TIHRLQRKYGYSCDD
+307 TIHRLQRKYGYSVDD

-335 ASLNREDVLAD
+335 AALNREDVLAD

-352 QSYKLAYQVAEK
+352 QAYHEAYQIASK
-364 LTALREEQGNIFV
+364 LTSLREEQGLIFV
-377 DALEKELQ
+377 DTLEKELK
-385 DLYLPNAKLKI
+385 DLYLPDAKLKV
-396 DIKECNLNDTGKD
+396 DIKECSLSDTGKD

-441 IKTITMSKTDINTLV
+441 IKTITMNQNQMNTLV

-471 IGQKMHSIALNNQ
+471 IGLKMHSISLNNQ

-499 HHYAIKKQT
+499 HHYAIKKSSH
-508 QDEETYSSL
+508 DEETYSTL
-517 AVLDEDERIEEIAKM
+517 AVLSEDERIEEIAKM
-532 LSGDVITPEAI
+532 LSGDVVTAEAI
-543 ENAKRLLQG
+543 DNAKRLLHG

>member
-11 VIIDQTQV
+11 VIIDQTTV
-19 DFEEG
+19 DFDEG

-57 KGCKKAVIEG
+57 KGSKKAVIEG
-67 VFDMNDHIERILDEL
+67 VFDMNDSIQKILDEL
-82 NIACD
+82 NID
-87 DDLIITKEIMD
+87 GGDDLIITKEILD

-117 QIAPCL
+117 QVAPYL

-150 HQDDALLSEYQKYYF
+150 HQDDSLLSEYHKHYF
-165 EYKKISQKIKKLEHC
+165 EYKKISQKIKKLEQ
-180 EITVSE
+180 EDLSDERIE
-186 SSTGLWEIK
+186 YYQKQYDE
-195 PNKTPLKDFEYTDE
+195 LKDFEYTDE
-209 IIDSLEDELRM
+209 IIDQLEEELRM
-220 MKNYESMHG
+220 MKNYESMHK
-229 YMTAFN
+229 YMTDFN
-235 EAMSERQGALSQIN
+235 EAMSDKQGALNQIN
-249 DALGALGHMSD
+249 DALSALGHMNDTES
-260 SETFSSLY
+260 FSALY
-268 DEFYNEY
+268 DEFYNQY

-283 RIETAFDSIDFDEY
+283 RIGTAFDSIDFDEY

-307 TIHRLQRKYGYSCDD
+307 TIHRLQRKYGYSVDD

-335 ASLNREDVLAD
+335 AALNREDVLAD

-352 QSYKLAYQVAEK
+352 QAYHEAYQIASK
-364 LTALREEQGNIFV
+364 LTSLREEQGLIFV
-377 DALEKELQ
+377 DTLEKELK
-385 DLYLPNAKLKI
+385 DLYLPDAKLKV
-396 DIKECNLNDTGKD
+396 DIKECSLSDTGKD

-441 IKTITMSKTDINTLV
+441 IKTITMNQNQMNTLV

-471 IGQKMHSIALNNQ
+471 IGLKMHSISLNNQ

-499 HHYAIKKQT
+499 HHYAIKKSSH
-508 QDEETYSSL
+508 DEETYSTL
-517 AVLDEDERIEEIAKM
+517 AVLSEDERIEEIAKM
-532 LSGDVITPEAI
+532 LSGDVVTAEAI
-543 ENAKRLLQG
+543 DNAKRLLHG

>member
-11 VIIDQTQV
+11 VIIDQTTV
-19 DFEEG
+19 DFDEG

-57 KGCKKAVIEG
+57 KGSKKAVIEG
-67 VFDMNDHIERILDEL
+67 VFDMNDSIQKILDEL
-82 NIACD
+82 NIDGD
-87 DDLIITKEIMD
+87 DDLIITKEILD

-117 QIAPCL
+117 QVAPYL

-150 HQDDALLSEYQKYYF
+150 HQDDSLLSEYHKYYF
-165 EYKKISQKIKKLEHC
+165 EYKKISQKLRKLEQ
-180 EITVSE
+180 EDLSDERIE
-186 SSTGLWEIK
+186 YYQKQYDE
-195 PNKTPLKDFEYTDE
+195 LKGFEYTDE
-209 IIDSLEDELRM
+209 IIDQLEEELRM
-220 MKNYESMHG
+220 MKNYESMHK
-229 YMTAFN
+229 YMTDFN
-235 EAMSERQGALSQIN
+235 GAMSDKQGALNQIN
-249 DALGALGHMSD
+249 DALSALGHMSNT
-260 SETFSSLY
+260 EAFNELY
-268 DEFYNEY
+268 DEFYNQY
-275 YSMQDIVD
+275 YSMQDLVD
-283 RIETAFDSIDFDEY
+283 RIETAFESIVFDEY

-307 TIHRLQRKYGYSCDD
+307 TIHRLQRKYGYSVDD

-335 ASLNREDVLAD
+335 AALNREDVLAD

-352 QSYKLAYQVAEK
+352 QAYHEAYQIASK
-364 LTALREEQGNIFV
+364 LTLLREEQGLIFV
-377 DALEKELQ
+377 NTLEKELK
-385 DLYLPNAKLKI
+385 DLYLPDAKLKVN
-396 DIKECNLNDTGKD
+396 IKDCSLSDTGKD

-433 EISRLMLA
+433 EISRLMLG
-441 IKTITMSKTDINTLV
+441 IKTITMNQNQMNTLV

-471 IGQKMHSIALNNQ
+471 IGLKMHSISLNNQ

-499 HHYAIKKQT
+499 HHYAIKKSSH
-508 QDEETYSSL
+508 DEETYSTL
-517 AVLDEDERIEEIAKM
+517 AVLSEDERIEEIAKM
-532 LSGDVITPEAI
+532 LSGDVVTAEAI
-543 ENAKRLLQG
+543 DNAKRLLHG

>member
-11 VIIDQTQV
+11 VIIDQTTV
-19 DFEEG
+19 DFDEG

-57 KGCKKAVIEG
+57 KGSKKAVIEG
-67 VFDMNDHIERILDEL
+67 VFDMNDSIQKILDEL
-82 NIACD
+82 NIDGD
-87 DDLIITKEIMD
+87 DDLIITKEILD

-117 QIAPCL
+117 QVAPYL

-150 HQDDALLSEYQKYYF
+150 HQDDSLLSEYHKHYF
-165 EYKKISQKIKKLEHC
+165 EYKKISQKIKKLEQ
-180 EITVSE
+180 EDLSDERIE
-186 SSTGLWEIK
+186 YYQKQYDE
-195 PNKTPLKDFEYTDE
+195 LKDFEYTDE
-209 IIDSLEDELRM
+209 IIDQLEEELRM
-220 MKNYESMHG
+220 MKNYESMHK
-229 YMTAFN
+229 YMTDFN
-235 EAMSERQGALSQIN
+235 GAMSDKQGALNQIN
-249 DALGALGHMSD
+249 DALSALGHMNDTES
-260 SETFSSLY
+260 FSALY
-268 DEFYNEY
+268 DEFYNQY

-307 TIHRLQRKYGYSCDD
+307 TIHRLQRKYGYSVDD

-335 ASLNREDVLAD
+335 AALNREDVLAD

-352 QSYKLAYQVAEK
+352 QAYHEAYQIASK
-364 LTALREEQGNIFV
+364 LTSLREEQGLIFV
-377 DALEKELQ
+377 DALEKELK
-385 DLYLPNAKLKI
+385 DLYLPDAKLKV
-396 DIKECNLNDTGKD
+396 DIKECSLSDTGKD

-441 IKTITMSKTDINTLV
+441 IKTITMNQNQMNTLV

-471 IGQKMHSIALNNQ
+471 IGLKLHSISLNNQ

-499 HHYAIKKQT
+499 HHYAIKKLSH
-508 QDEETYSSL
+508 DEETYSTL
-517 AVLDEDERIEEIAKM
+517 AVLSEDERIEEIAKM
-532 LSGDVITPEAI
+532 LSGDVVTAEAI
-543 ENAKRLLQG
+543 DNAKRLLHG

>member
-11 VIIDQTQV
+11 VIIDQTTV
-19 DFEEG
+19 DFDEG

-57 KGCKKAVIEG
+57 KGSKKAVIEG
-67 VFDMNDHIERILDEL
+67 VFDMNDSIQKILDEL
-82 NIACD
+82 NIDGD
-87 DDLIITKEIMD
+87 DDLIITKEILD

-117 QIAPCL
+117 QVAPYL

-150 HQDDALLSEYQKYYF
+150 HQDDSLLSEYHKHYF
-165 EYKKISQKIKKLEHC
+165 EYKKISQKIKKLEQ
-180 EITVSE
+180 EDLSDERIE
-186 SSTGLWEIK
+186 YYQKQYDE
-195 PNKTPLKDFEYTDE
+195 LKDFEYTDE
-209 IIDSLEDELRM
+209 IIDQLEEELRM
-220 MKNYESMHG
+220 MKNYESMHK
-229 YMTAFN
+229 YMTDFN
-235 EAMSERQGALSQIN
+235 EAMSDKQGALNQIN
-249 DALGALGHMSD
+249 DALSALGHMNDTES
-260 SETFSSLY
+260 FSALY
-268 DEFYNEY
+268 DEFYNQY

-283 RIETAFDSIDFDEY
+283 RIGTAFDSIDFDEY

-307 TIHRLQRKYGYSCDD
+307 TIHRLQRKYGYSVDD

-335 ASLNREDVLAD
+335 AALNREDVLAD

-352 QSYKLAYQVAEK
+352 QAYHEAYQIASK
-364 LTALREEQGNIFV
+364 LTSLREEQGLIFV
-377 DALEKELQ
+377 DTLEKELK
-385 DLYLPNAKLKI
+385 DLYLPDAKLKV
-396 DIKECNLNDTGKD
+396 DIKECSLSDTGKD

-441 IKTITMSKTDINTLV
+441 IKTITMNQNHMNTVV

-471 IGQKMHSIALNNQ
+471 IGLKMHSISLNNQ

-499 HHYAIKKQT
+499 HHYAIKKSSH
-508 QDEETYSSL
+508 DEETYSTL
-517 AVLDEDERIEEIAKM
+517 AVLSEDERIEEIAKM
-532 LSGDVITPEAI
+532 LSGDVVTAEAI
-543 ENAKRLLQG
+543 DNAKRLLHG

>member
-11 VIIDQTQV
+11 VIIDQTTV
-19 DFEEG
+19 DFDEG

-57 KGCKKAVIEG
+57 KGSKKAVIEG
-67 VFDMNDHIERILDEL
+67 VFDMNDSIQKILDEL
-82 NIACD
+82 NIDGD
-87 DDLIITKEIMD
+87 DDLIITKEILD

-117 QIAPCL
+117 QVAPYL

-150 HQDDALLSEYQKYYF
+150 HQDDSLLSEYHKHYF
-165 EYKKISQKIKKLEHC
+165 EYKKISQKIKKLEQ
-180 EITVSE
+180 EDLSDERIE
-186 SSTGLWEIK
+186 YYQKQYDE
-195 PNKTPLKDFEYTDE
+195 LKDFEYTDE
-209 IIDSLEDELRM
+209 IIDQLEEELRM
-220 MKNYESMHG
+220 MKNYESMHK
-229 YMTAFN
+229 YMTDFN
-235 EAMSERQGALSQIN
+235 GAMSDKQGALNQIN
-249 DALGALGHMSD
+249 DALSALGHMNDTES
-260 SETFSSLY
+260 FSALY
-268 DEFYNEY
+268 DEFYNQY

-307 TIHRLQRKYGYSCDD
+307 TIHRLQRKYGYSVDD

-335 ASLNREDVLAD
+335 AALNREDVLAD

-352 QSYKLAYQVAEK
+352 QAYHEAYQIASK
-364 LTALREEQGNIFV
+364 LTSLREEQGLIFV
-377 DALEKELQ
+377 DALEKELK
-385 DLYLPNAKLKI
+385 DLYLPDAKLKV
-396 DIKECNLNDTGKD
+396 DIKECSLSDTGKD

-419 GQAFTPL
+419 GQAFTAL

-441 IKTITMSKTDINTLV
+441 IKTITMNQNQMNTLV

-471 IGQKMHSIALNNQ
+471 IGLKMHSISLNNQ

-499 HHYAIKKQT
+499 HHYAIKKLSH
-508 QDEETYSSL
+508 DEETYSTL
-517 AVLDEDERIEEIAKM
+517 AVLSEDERIEEIAKM
-532 LSGDVITPEAI
+532 LSGDVVTAEAI
-543 ENAKRLLQG
+543 DNAKSLLHG

>member
-11 VIIDQTQV
+11 VIIDQTTV
-19 DFEEG
+19 DFDEG

-57 KGCKKAVIEG
+57 KGSKKAVIEG
-67 VFDMNDHIERILDEL
+67 VFDMNDSIQKILDEL
-82 NIACD
+82 NIDGD
-87 DDLIITKEIMD
+87 DDLIITKEILD

-117 QIAPCL
+117 QVAPYL

-150 HQDDALLSEYQKYYF
+150 HQDDSLLSEYHKHYF
-165 EYKKISQKIKKLEHC
+165 EYKKISQKIKKLEQ
-180 EITVSE
+180 EDLSDERIE
-186 SSTGLWEIK
+186 YYQKQYDE
-195 PNKTPLKDFEYTDE
+195 LKDFEYTDE
-209 IIDSLEDELRM
+209 IIDQLEEELRM
-220 MKNYESMHG
+220 MKNYESMHK
-229 YMTAFN
+229 YMTDFN
-235 EAMSERQGALSQIN
+235 GAMSDKQGALNQIN
-249 DALGALGHMSD
+249 DALSALGHMNDTES
-260 SETFSSLY
+260 FSALY
-268 DEFYNEY
+268 DEFYNQY

-307 TIHRLQRKYGYSCDD
+307 TIHRLQRKYGYSVDD

-335 ASLNREDVLAD
+335 AALNREDVLAD

-352 QSYKLAYQVAEK
+352 QAYHEAYQIASK
-364 LTALREEQGNIFV
+364 LTSLREEQGLIFV
-377 DALEKELQ
+377 DALEKELK
-385 DLYLPNAKLKI
+385 DLYLPDAKLKV
-396 DIKECNLNDTGKD
+396 DIKECSLSDTGKD

-441 IKTITMSKTDINTLV
+441 IKTITMNQNQMNTLV
-456 FDEIDTGVSGKVADA
+456 FDEVDTGVSGKVADA
-471 IGQKMHSIALNNQ
+471 IGLKMHSISLNNQ

-499 HHYAIKKQT
+499 HHYAIKKLSH
-508 QDEETYSSL
+508 DEETYSTL
-517 AVLDEDERIEEIAKM
+517 AVLSEDERIEEIAKM
-532 LSGDVITPEAI
+532 LSGDVVTAEAI
-543 ENAKRLLQG
+543 DNAKRLLHG

>member
-11 VIIDQTQV
+11 VIIDQTTV
-19 DFEEG
+19 DFDEG

-57 KGCKKAVIEG
+57 KGSKKAVIEG
-67 VFDMNDHIERILDEL
+67 VFDMNDSIQKILDEL
-82 NIACD
+82 NIDGD
-87 DDLIITKEIMD
+87 DDLIITKEILD

-117 QIAPCL
+117 QVAPYL

-150 HQDDALLSEYQKYYF
+150 HQDDSLLSEYHKHYF
-165 EYKKISQKIKKLEHC
+165 EYKKISQKIKKLEQ
-180 EITVSE
+180 EDLSDERIE
-186 SSTGLWEIK
+186 YYQKQYDE
-195 PNKTPLKDFEYTDE
+195 LKDFEYTDE
-209 IIDSLEDELRM
+209 IIDQLEEELRM
-220 MKNYESMHG
+220 MKNYESMHK
-229 YMTAFN
+229 YMTDFN
-235 EAMSERQGALSQIN
+235 EAMSDKQGALNQIN
-249 DALGALGHMSD
+249 DALSALGHMNDTES
-260 SETFSSLY
+260 FSALY
-268 DEFYNEY
+268 DEFYNQY

-283 RIETAFDSIDFDEY
+283 RIGTAFDSIDFDEY

-307 TIHRLQRKYGYSCDD
+307 TIHRLQRKYGYSVDD

-335 ASLNREDVLAD
+335 AALNREDVLAD

-352 QSYKLAYQVAEK
+352 QAYHEAYQIASK
-364 LTALREEQGNIFV
+364 LTSLREEQGLIFV
-377 DALEKELQ
+377 DTLEKELK
-385 DLYLPNAKLKI
+385 DLYLPDAKLKV
-396 DIKECNLNDTGKD
+396 DIKECSLSDTGKD

-441 IKTITMSKTDINTLV
+441 IKTITMNQNQMNTLV

-471 IGQKMHSIALNNQ
+471 IGLKMHSISLNNQ

-499 HHYAIKKQT
+499 YHYAIKKSSH
-508 QDEETYSSL
+508 DEETYSTL
-517 AVLDEDERIEEIAKM
+517 AVLSEDERIEEIAKM
-532 LSGDVITPEAI
+532 LSGDVVTAEAI
-543 ENAKRLLQG
+543 DNAKRLLHG

>member
-11 VIIDQTQV
+11 VIIDQTTV
-19 DFEEG
+19 DFDEG

-57 KGCKKAVIEG
+57 KGSKKAVIEG
-67 VFDMNDHIERILDEL
+67 VFDMNDSIQKILDEL
-82 NIACD
+82 NIDGD
-87 DDLIITKEIMD
+87 DDLIIKKEILD

-117 QIAPCL
+117 QVAPYL

-150 HQDDALLSEYQKYYF
+150 HQDDSLLSEYHKHYF
-165 EYKKISQKIKKLEHC
+165 EYKKISQKIKKLEQ
-180 EITVSE
+180 EDLSDERIE
-186 SSTGLWEIK
+186 YYQKQYDE
-195 PNKTPLKDFEYTDE
+195 LKDFEYTDE
-209 IIDSLEDELRM
+209 IIDQLEEELRM
-220 MKNYESMHG
+220 MKNYESMHK
-229 YMTAFN
+229 YMTDFN
-235 EAMSERQGALSQIN
+235 GAMSDKQGALNQIN
-249 DALGALGHMSD
+249 DALSALDHMNDTES
-260 SETFSSLY
+260 FSALY
-268 DEFYNEY
+268 DEFYNQY

-307 TIHRLQRKYGYSCDD
+307 TIHRLQRKYGYSVDD

-335 ASLNREDVLAD
+335 AALNREDVLAD

-352 QSYKLAYQVAEK
+352 QAYHEAYQIASK
-364 LTALREEQGNIFV
+364 LTSLREEQGLIFV
-377 DALEKELQ
+377 DALEKELK
-385 DLYLPNAKLKI
+385 DLYLPDAKLKV
-396 DIKECNLNDTGKD
+396 DIKECSLSDTGKD

-441 IKTITMSKTDINTLV
+441 IKTITMNQNQMNTLV

-471 IGQKMHSIALNNQ
+471 IGLKMHSISLNNQ

-499 HHYAIKKQT
+499 HHYAIKKLSH
-508 QDEETYSSL
+508 DEETYSTL
-517 AVLDEDERIEEIAKM
+517 AVLSEDERIEEIAKM
-532 LSGDVITPEAI
+532 LSGDVVTAEAI
-543 ENAKRLLQG
+543 DNAKRLLHG

>member
-11 VIIDQTQV
+11 VIIDQTTV
-19 DFEEG
+19 DFDEG

-57 KGCKKAVIEG
+57 KGSKKAVIEG
-67 VFDMNDHIERILDEL
+67 VFDMNDSIQKILDEL
-82 NIACD
+82 NIDGD
-87 DDLIITKEIMD
+87 DDLIITKEILD

-117 QIAPCL
+117 QVAPYL
-123 LDIHSQYQTQEIFNV
+123 LDIHSQYQTQDIFNV

-150 HQDDALLSEYQKYYF
+150 HQDDSLLSEYHKHYF
-165 EYKKISQKIKKLEHC
+165 EYKKISQKIKKLEQ
-180 EITVSE
+180 EDLSDERIE
-186 SSTGLWEIK
+186 YYQKQYDE
-195 PNKTPLKDFEYTDE
+195 LKDFEYTDE
-209 IIDSLEDELRM
+209 IIDQLEEEIRM
-220 MKNYESMHG
+220 MKNYESMHK
-229 YMTAFN
+229 YMTDFN
-235 EAMSERQGALSQIN
+235 GAMSDKQGALNQIN
-249 DALGALGHMSD
+249 DALSALGHMNDTES
-260 SETFSSLY
+260 FSALY
-268 DEFYNEY
+268 DEFYNQY

-307 TIHRLQRKYGYSCDD
+307 TIHRLQRKYGYSVDD

-335 ASLNREDVLAD
+335 AALNREDMLAD

-352 QSYKLAYQVAEK
+352 QAYHEAYQIASK
-364 LTALREEQGNIFV
+364 LTSLREEQGLIFV
-377 DALEKELQ
+377 DALEKELK
-385 DLYLPNAKLKI
+385 DFYLPDAKLKV
-396 DIKECNLNDTGKD
+396 DIKECSLSDTGKD

-441 IKTITMSKTDINTLV
+441 IKTITMNQNQMNTLV

-471 IGQKMHSIALNNQ
+471 IGLKMHSISLNNQ

-499 HHYAIKKQT
+499 HHYAIKKLSH
-508 QDEETYSSL
+508 DEETYSTL
-517 AVLDEDERIEEIAKM
+517 AVLSEDERIEEIAKM
-532 LSGDVITPEAI
+532 LSGDVVTAEAI
-543 ENAKRLLQG
+543 DNAKRLLHG

>member
-11 VIIDQTQV
+11 VIIDQTTV
-19 DFEEG
+19 DFDEG

-57 KGCKKAVIEG
+57 KGSKKAVIEG
-67 VFDMNDHIERILDEL
+67 VFDMNDSIQKILDEL
-82 NIACD
+82 NIDGD
-87 DDLIITKEIMD
+87 DDLIITKEILD

-108 RTVTNSALK
+108 HTVTNSALK
-117 QIAPCL
+117 QVAPYL

-150 HQDDALLSEYQKYYF
+150 HQDDSLLSEYHKHYF
-165 EYKKISQKIKKLEHC
+165 EYKKISQKIKKLEQ
-180 EITVSE
+180 EDLSDERIE
-186 SSTGLWEIK
+186 YYQKQYDE
-195 PNKTPLKDFEYTDE
+195 LKDFEYTDE
-209 IIDSLEDELRM
+209 IIDQLEEELRM
-220 MKNYESMHG
+220 MKNYESMHK
-229 YMTAFN
+229 YMTDFN
-235 EAMSERQGALSQIN
+235 GAMSDKQGALNQIN
-249 DALGALGHMSD
+249 DALSALGHMNDTES
-260 SETFSSLY
+260 FSALY
-268 DEFYNEY
+268 DEFYNQY

-307 TIHRLQRKYGYSCDD
+307 TIHRLQRKYGYSVDD

-335 ASLNREDVLAD
+335 AALNREDVLAD

-352 QSYKLAYQVAEK
+352 QAYHEAYQIASK
-364 LTALREEQGNIFV
+364 LTSLREEQGLIFV
-377 DALEKELQ
+377 DALEKELK
-385 DLYLPNAKLKI
+385 DLYLPDAKLKV
-396 DIKECNLNDTGKD
+396 DIKECSLSDTGKD

-441 IKTITMSKTDINTLV
+441 IKTITMNQNQMNTLV

-471 IGQKMHSIALNNQ
+471 IGLKMHSISLNNQ

-499 HHYAIKKQT
+499 HHYAIKKLSH
-508 QDEETYSSL
+508 DEETYSTL
-517 AVLDEDERIEEIAKM
+517 AVLSEDERIEEIAKM
-532 LSGDVITPEAI
+532 LSGDVVTAEAI
-543 ENAKRLLQG
+543 DNAKRLLHG

>member
-11 VIIDQTQV
+11 VIIDQTTV
-19 DFEEG
+19 DFDEG

-57 KGCKKAVIEG
+57 KGSKKAVIEG
-67 VFDMNDHIERILDEL
+67 VFDMNDSIQKILDEL
-82 NIACD
+82 NIDGD
-87 DDLIITKEIMD
+87 DDLIITKEILD

-117 QIAPCL
+117 QVAPYL

-150 HQDDALLSEYQKYYF
+150 HQDDSLLSEYHKHYF
-165 EYKKISQKIKKLEHC
+165 EYKKISQKIKKLEQ
-180 EITVSE
+180 EDLSDERIE
-186 SSTGLWEIK
+186 YYQKQYDE
-195 PNKTPLKDFEYTDE
+195 LKDFEYTDE
-209 IIDSLEDELRM
+209 IIDQLEEELRM
-220 MKNYESMHG
+220 MKNYESMHK
-229 YMTAFN
+229 YMTDFN
-235 EAMSERQGALSQIN
+235 EAMSDKQGALNQIN
-249 DALGALGHMSD
+249 DALSALGHMNDTES
-260 SETFSSLY
+260 FSALY
-268 DEFYNEY
+268 DEFYNQY

-283 RIETAFDSIDFDEY
+283 RIGTAFDSIDFDEY

-307 TIHRLQRKYGYSCDD
+307 TIHRLQRKYGYSVDD

-335 ASLNREDVLAD
+335 AALNREDVLAD

-352 QSYKLAYQVAEK
+352 QAYHEAYQIASK
-364 LTALREEQGNIFV
+364 LTSLREEQGLIFV
-377 DALEKELQ
+377 DTLEKELK
-385 DLYLPNAKLKI
+385 DLYLPDAKLKV
-396 DIKECNLNDTGKD
+396 DIKECSLSDTGKD

-419 GQAFTPL
+419 GQAFTSL

-441 IKTITMSKTDINTLV
+441 IKTITMNQNQMNTLV

-471 IGQKMHSIALNNQ
+471 IGLKMHSISLNNQ

-499 HHYAIKKQT
+499 HHYAIKKSSH
-508 QDEETYSSL
+508 DEETYSTL
-517 AVLDEDERIEEIAKM
+517 AVLSEDERIEEIAKM
-532 LSGDVITPEAI
+532 LSGDVVTAEAI
-543 ENAKRLLQG
+543 DNAKRLLHG

>member
-11 VIIDQTQV
+11 VIIDQTTV
-19 DFEEG
+19 DFDEG

-57 KGCKKAVIEG
+57 KGSKKAVIEG
-67 VFDMNDHIERILDEL
+67 VFDMNDSIQKILDEL
-82 NIACD
+82 NIDGD
-87 DDLIITKEIMD
+87 DDLIITKEILD

-117 QIAPCL
+117 QVAPYL

-150 HQDDALLSEYQKYYF
+150 HQDDSLLSEYHKHYF
-165 EYKKISQKIKKLEHC
+165 EYKKISQKIKKLEQ
-180 EITVSE
+180 EDLSDERIE
-186 SSTGLWEIK
+186 YYQKQYDE
-195 PNKTPLKDFEYTDE
+195 LKDFEYTDE
-209 IIDSLEDELRM
+209 IIDQLEEELRM
-220 MKNYESMHG
+220 MKNYESMHK
-229 YMTAFN
+229 YMTDFN
-235 EAMSERQGALSQIN
+235 GAMSDKQGALNQIN
-249 DALGALGHMSD
+249 DALSALDHMNDTES
-260 SETFSSLY
+260 FSALY
-268 DEFYNEY
+268 DEFYNQY

-307 TIHRLQRKYGYSCDD
+307 TIHRLQRKYGYSVDD

-335 ASLNREDVLAD
+335 AALNREDVLAD

-352 QSYKLAYQVAEK
+352 QAYHEAYQIASK
-364 LTALREEQGNIFV
+364 LTSLREEQGLIFV
-377 DALEKELQ
+377 DALEKELK
-385 DLYLPNAKLKI
+385 DLYLPDAKLKV
-396 DIKECNLNDTGKD
+396 DIKECSLSDTGKD

-441 IKTITMSKTDINTLV
+441 IKTITMNQNQMNTLV

-471 IGQKMHSIALNNQ
+471 IGLKMHSISLNNQ

-499 HHYAIKKQT
+499 HHYAIKKLSH
-508 QDEETYSSL
+508 DEETYSTL
-517 AVLDEDERIEEIAKM
+517 AVLSEDERIEEIAKM
-532 LSGDVITPEAI
+532 LSGDVVTAEAI
-543 ENAKRLLQG
+543 DNAKRLLHG

>member
-11 VIIDQTQV
+11 VIIDQTTV
-19 DFEEG
+19 DFDDG

-57 KGCKKAVIEG
+57 KGSKKAVIEG
-67 VFDMNDHIERILDEL
+67 VFDMNDSIQKILDEL
-82 NIACD
+82 NIDGD
-87 DDLIITKEIMD
+87 DDLIITKEILD

-117 QIAPCL
+117 QVAPYL

-150 HQDDALLSEYQKYYF
+150 HQDDSLLSEYHKHYF
-165 EYKKISQKIKKLEHC
+165 EYKKISQKIKKLEQ
-180 EITVSE
+180 EDLSDERIE
-186 SSTGLWEIK
+186 YYQKQYDE
-195 PNKTPLKDFEYTDE
+195 LKDFEYTDE
-209 IIDSLEDELRM
+209 IIDQLEEELRM
-220 MKNYESMHG
+220 MKNYESMHK
-229 YMTAFN
+229 YMTDFN
-235 EAMSERQGALSQIN
+235 GAMSDKQGALNQIN
-249 DALGALGHMSD
+249 DALSALDHMNDTES
-260 SETFSSLY
+260 FSALY
-268 DEFYNEY
+268 DEFYNQY

-307 TIHRLQRKYGYSCDD
+307 TIHRLQRKYGYSVDD

-335 ASLNREDVLAD
+335 AALNREDVLAD

-352 QSYKLAYQVAEK
+352 QAYHEAYQIASK
-364 LTALREEQGNIFV
+364 LTSLREEQGLIFV
-377 DALEKELQ
+377 DALEKELK
-385 DLYLPNAKLKI
+385 DLYLPDAKLKV
-396 DIKECNLNDTGKD
+396 DIKECSLSDTGKD

-441 IKTITMSKTDINTLV
+441 IKTITMNQNQMNTLV

-471 IGQKMHSIALNNQ
+471 IGLKMHSISLNNQ

-499 HHYAIKKQT
+499 HHYAIKKLSH
-508 QDEETYSSL
+508 DEETYSTL
-517 AVLDEDERIEEIAKM
+517 AVLSEDERIEEIAKM
-532 LSGDVITPEAI
+532 LSGDVVTAEAI
-543 ENAKRLLQG
+543 DNAKRLLHG

>member
-11 VIIDQTQV
+11 VIIDQTTV
-19 DFEEG
+19 DFDEG

-57 KGCKKAVIEG
+57 KGSKKAVIEG
-67 VFDMNDHIERILDEL
+67 VFDMNDSIQKILDEL
-82 NIACD
+82 NIDGD
-87 DDLIITKEIMD
+87 DDLIITKEILD

-117 QIAPCL
+117 QVAPYL

-150 HQDDALLSEYQKYYF
+150 HQDDSLLSEYHKHYF
-165 EYKKISQKIKKLEHC
+165 EYKKISQKIKKLEQ
-180 EITVSE
+180 EDLSDERIE
-186 SSTGLWEIK
+186 YYQKQYDE
-195 PNKTPLKDFEYTDE
+195 LKDFEYTDE
-209 IIDSLEDELRM
+209 IIDQLEEELRM
-220 MKNYESMHG
+220 MKNYESMHK
-229 YMTAFN
+229 YMTDFN
-235 EAMSERQGALSQIN
+235 GAMSDKQGALNQIN
-249 DALGALGHMSD
+249 DALSALGHMNDTES
-260 SETFSSLY
+260 FSALY
-268 DEFYNEY
+268 DEFYNQY

-307 TIHRLQRKYGYSCDD
+307 TIHRLQRKYGYSVDD

-335 ASLNREDVLAD
+335 AALNREDVLAD

-352 QSYKLAYQVAEK
+352 QAYHEAYQIASK
-364 LTALREEQGNIFV
+364 LTSLREEQGLIFV
-377 DALEKELQ
+377 DALEKELK
-385 DLYLPNAKLKI
+385 DLYLPDAKLKV
-396 DIKECNLNDTGKD
+396 DIKECSLSDTGKD

-433 EISRLMLA
+433 EISRSMLA
-441 IKTITMSKTDINTLV
+441 IKTITMNQNQMNTLV

-471 IGQKMHSIALNNQ
+471 IGLKMHSISLNNQ

-499 HHYAIKKQT
+499 HHYAIKKLSH
-508 QDEETYSSL
+508 DEETYSTL
-517 AVLDEDERIEEIAKM
+517 AVLSEDERIEEIAKM
-532 LSGDVITPEAI
+532 LSGDVVTAEAI
-543 ENAKRLLQG
+543 DNAKRLLHG

>member
-11 VIIDQTQV
+11 VIIDQTTV
-19 DFEEG
+19 DFDEG

-39 INALEQLCG
+39 IDALEQLCG

-57 KGCKKAVIEG
+57 KGSKKAVIEG
-67 VFDMNDHIERILDEL
+67 VFDMNDSIQKILDEL
-82 NIACD
+82 NIDGD
-87 DDLIITKEIMD
+87 DDLIITKEILD

-117 QIAPCL
+117 QVAPYL

-150 HQDDALLSEYQKYYF
+150 HQDDSLLSEYHKHYF
-165 EYKKISQKIKKLEHC
+165 EYKKISQKIKKLEQ
-180 EITVSE
+180 EDLSDERIE
-186 SSTGLWEIK
+186 YYQKQYDE
-195 PNKTPLKDFEYTDE
+195 LKDFEYTDE
-209 IIDSLEDELRM
+209 IIDQLEEELRM
-220 MKNYESMHG
+220 MKNYESMHK
-229 YMTAFN
+229 YMTDFN
-235 EAMSERQGALSQIN
+235 GAMSDKQGALNQIN
-249 DALGALGHMSD
+249 DALSALGHMNDTES
-260 SETFSSLY
+260 FSALY
-268 DEFYNEY
+268 DEFYNQY

-307 TIHRLQRKYGYSCDD
+307 TIHRLQRKYGYSVDD

-335 ASLNREDVLAD
+335 AALNREDVLAD

-352 QSYKLAYQVAEK
+352 QAYHEAYQIASK
-364 LTALREEQGNIFV
+364 LTSLREEQGLIFV
-377 DALEKELQ
+377 DALEKELK
-385 DLYLPNAKLKI
+385 DLYLPDAKLKV
-396 DIKECNLNDTGKD
+396 DIKECSLSDTGKD

-441 IKTITMSKTDINTLV
+441 IKTITMNQNQMNTLV

-471 IGQKMHSIALNNQ
+471 IGLKMHSISLNNQ

-499 HHYAIKKQT
+499 HHYAIKKLSH
-508 QDEETYSSL
+508 DEETYSTL
-517 AVLDEDERIEEIAKM
+517 AVLSEDERIEEIAKM
-532 LSGDVITPEAI
+532 LSGDVVTAEAI
-543 ENAKRLLQG
+543 DNAKRLLHG

>member
-11 VIIDQTQV
+11 VIIDQTTV
-19 DFEEG
+19 DFDEG

-57 KGCKKAVIEG
+57 KGSKKAVIEG
-67 VFDMNDHIERILDEL
+67 VFDMNDSIQKVLDEL
-82 NIACD
+82 NIDGD
-87 DDLIITKEIMD
+87 DDLIITKEILD

-117 QIAPCL
+117 QVAPYL
-123 LDIHSQYQTQEIFNV
+123 LDIHSQCQTQEIFNV

-150 HQDDALLSEYQKYYF
+150 HQDDSLLSEYHKHYF
-165 EYKKISQKIKKLEHC
+165 EYKKISQKIKKLEQ
-180 EITVSE
+180 EDLSDERIE
-186 SSTGLWEIK
+186 YYQKQYDE
-195 PNKTPLKDFEYTDE
+195 LKDFEYTDE
-209 IIDSLEDELRM
+209 IIDQLEEELRM
-220 MKNYESMHG
+220 MKNYESMHK
-229 YMTAFN
+229 YMTDFN
-235 EAMSERQGALSQIN
+235 EAMSDKQGALNQIN
-249 DALGALGHMSD
+249 DALSALGHMNDTES
-260 SETFSSLY
+260 FSALY
-268 DEFYNEY
+268 DEFYNQY

-307 TIHRLQRKYGYSCDD
+307 TIHRLQRKYGYSVDD

-335 ASLNREDVLAD
+335 AALNREDVLAD

-352 QSYKLAYQVAEK
+352 QAYHEAYQIASK
-364 LTALREEQGNIFV
+364 LTSLREEQGLIFV
-377 DALEKELQ
+377 DTLEKELK
-385 DLYLPNAKLKI
+385 DLYLPDAKLKV
-396 DIKECNLNDTGKD
+396 DIKECSLSDTGKD

-441 IKTITMSKTDINTLV
+441 IKTITMNQNQMNTLV

-471 IGQKMHSIALNNQ
+471 IGLKMHSISLNNQ

-499 HHYAIKKQT
+499 HHYAIKKSSH
-508 QDEETYSSL
+508 DEETYSTL
-517 AVLDEDERIEEIAKM
+517 AVLSEDERIEEIAKM
-532 LSGDVITPEAI
+532 LSGDVVTAEAI
-543 ENAKRLLQG
+543 DNAKRLLHG

>member
-11 VIIDQTQV
+11 VIIDQTTV
-19 DFEEG
+19 DFDEG

-57 KGCKKAVIEG
+57 KGSNKAVIEG
-67 VFDMNDHIERILDEL
+67 VFDMNDSIQKILDEL
-82 NIACD
+82 NIDGD
-87 DDLIITKEIMD
+87 DDLIITKEILD

-117 QIAPCL
+117 QVAPYL

-150 HQDDALLSEYQKYYF
+150 HQDDSLLSEYHKHYF
-165 EYKKISQKIKKLEHC
+165 EYKKISQKIKKLEQ
-180 EITVSE
+180 EDLSDERIE
-186 SSTGLWEIK
+186 YYQKQYDE
-195 PNKTPLKDFEYTDE
+195 LKDFEYTDE
-209 IIDSLEDELRM
+209 IIDQLEEELRM
-220 MKNYESMHG
+220 MKNYESMHK
-229 YMTAFN
+229 YMTDFN
-235 EAMSERQGALSQIN
+235 EAMSDKQGALNQIN
-249 DALGALGHMSD
+249 DALSALGHMNDTES
-260 SETFSSLY
+260 FSALY
-268 DEFYNEY
+268 DEFYNQY

-283 RIETAFDSIDFDEY
+283 RIGTAFDSIDFDEY

-307 TIHRLQRKYGYSCDD
+307 TIHRLQRKYGYSVDD

-335 ASLNREDVLAD
+335 AALNREDVLAD

-352 QSYKLAYQVAEK
+352 QAYHEAYQIASK
-364 LTALREEQGNIFV
+364 LTSLREEQGLIFV
-377 DALEKELQ
+377 DTLEKELK
-385 DLYLPNAKLKI
+385 DLYLPDAKLKV
-396 DIKECNLNDTGKD
+396 DIKECSLSDTGKD

-441 IKTITMSKTDINTLV
+441 IKTITMNQNQMNTLV

-471 IGQKMHSIALNNQ
+471 IGLKMHSISLNNQ

-499 HHYAIKKQT
+499 HHYAIKKSSH
-508 QDEETYSSL
+508 DEETYSTL
-517 AVLDEDERIEEIAKM
+517 AVLSEDERIEEIAKM
-532 LSGDVITPEAI
+532 LSGDVVTAEAI
-543 ENAKRLLQG
+543 DNAKRLLHG

>member
-11 VIIDQTQV
+11 VIIDQTTV
-19 DFEEG
+19 DFDEG

-57 KGCKKAVIEG
+57 KGSKKAVIEG
-67 VFDMNDHIERILDEL
+67 VFDMNDSIQKVLDEL
-82 NIACD
+82 NIDGD
-87 DDLIITKEIMD
+87 DDLIITKEILD

-117 QIAPCL
+117 QVAPYL

-150 HQDDALLSEYQKYYF
+150 HQDDSLLSEYHKHYF
-165 EYKKISQKIKKLEHC
+165 EYKKISQKIKKLEQ
-180 EITVSE
+180 EDLSDERIE
-186 SSTGLWEIK
+186 YYQKQYDE
-195 PNKTPLKDFEYTDE
+195 LKDFEYTDE
-209 IIDSLEDELRM
+209 IIDQLEEELRM
-220 MKNYESMHG
+220 MKNYESMHK
-229 YMTAFN
+229 YMTDFN
-235 EAMSERQGALSQIN
+235 EAMSDKQGALNQIN
-249 DALGALGHMSD
+249 DALSALGHMNDTES
-260 SETFSSLY
+260 FSALY
-268 DEFYNEY
+268 DEFYNQY
-275 YSMQDIVD
+275 YSMQDVVD
-283 RIETAFDSIDFDEY
+283 RIGTAFDSIDFDEY

-307 TIHRLQRKYGYSCDD
+307 TIHRLQRKYGYSVDD

-335 ASLNREDVLAD
+335 AALNREDVLAD

-352 QSYKLAYQVAEK
+352 QAYHEAYQIASK
-364 LTALREEQGNIFV
+364 LTSLREEQGLIFV
-377 DALEKELQ
+377 DTLEKELK
-385 DLYLPNAKLKI
+385 DLYLPDAKLKV
-396 DIKECNLNDTGKD
+396 DIKECSLSDTGKD

-441 IKTITMSKTDINTLV
+441 IKTITMNQNQMNTLV

-471 IGQKMHSIALNNQ
+471 IGLKMHSISLNNQ

-499 HHYAIKKQT
+499 HHYAIKKSSH
-508 QDEETYSSL
+508 DEETYSTL
-517 AVLDEDERIEEIAKM
+517 AVLSEDERIEEIAKM
-532 LSGDVITPEAI
+532 LSGDVVTAEAI
-543 ENAKRLLQG
+543 DNAKRLLHG

>member
-11 VIIDQTQV
+11 VIIDQTTV
-19 DFEEG
+19 DFDEG

-57 KGCKKAVIEG
+57 KGSKKAVIEG
-67 VFDMNDHIERILDEL
+67 VFDMNDSIQKILDEL
-82 NIACD
+82 NIDGD
-87 DDLIITKEIMD
+87 DDLIITKEILD

-117 QIAPCL
+117 QVAPYL

-138 KNHLKILQSFMN
+138 KNHLKILQLFMN
-150 HQDDALLSEYQKYYF
+150 HQDDSLLSEYHKHYF
-165 EYKKISQKIKKLEHC
+165 EYKKISQKIKKLEQ
-180 EITVSE
+180 EDLSDERIE
-186 SSTGLWEIK
+186 YYQKQYDE
-195 PNKTPLKDFEYTDE
+195 LKDFEYTDE
-209 IIDSLEDELRM
+209 IIDQLEEELRM
-220 MKNYESMHG
+220 MKNYESMHK
-229 YMTAFN
+229 YMTDFN
-235 EAMSERQGALSQIN
+235 EAMSDKQGALNQIN
-249 DALGALGHMSD
+249 DALSALGHMNDTES
-260 SETFSSLY
+260 FSALY
-268 DEFYNEY
+268 DEFYNQY

-283 RIETAFDSIDFDEY
+283 RIGTAFDSIDFDEY

-307 TIHRLQRKYGYSCDD
+307 TIHRLQRKYGYSVDD

-335 ASLNREDVLAD
+335 AALNREDVLAD

-352 QSYKLAYQVAEK
+352 QAYHEAYQIASK
-364 LTALREEQGNIFV
+364 LTSLREEQGLIFV
-377 DALEKELQ
+377 DTLEKELK
-385 DLYLPNAKLKI
+385 DLYLPDAKLKV
-396 DIKECNLNDTGKD
+396 DIKECSLSDTGKD

-441 IKTITMSKTDINTLV
+441 IKTITMNQNQMNTLV

-471 IGQKMHSIALNNQ
+471 IGLKMHSISLNNQ

-499 HHYAIKKQT
+499 HHYAIKKSSH
-508 QDEETYSSL
+508 DEETYSTL
-517 AVLDEDERIEEIAKM
+517 AVLSEDERIEEIAKM
-532 LSGDVITPEAI
+532 LSGDVVTAEAI
-543 ENAKRLLQG
+543 DNAKRLLHG

>member
-11 VIIDQTQV
+11 VIIDQTTV
-19 DFEEG
+19 DFDEG

-57 KGCKKAVIEG
+57 KGSKKAVIEG
-67 VFDMNDHIERILDEL
+67 VFDMNDSIQKILDEL
-82 NIACD
+82 NIDGD
-87 DDLIITKEIMD
+87 DDLIITKEILD

-117 QIAPCL
+117 QVAPYL

-150 HQDDALLSEYQKYYF
+150 HQDDSLLSEYHKHYF
-165 EYKKISQKIKKLEHC
+165 EYKKISQKIKKLEQ
-180 EITVSE
+180 EDLSDERIE
-186 SSTGLWEIK
+186 YYQKQYDE
-195 PNKTPLKDFEYTDE
+195 LKDFEYTDE
-209 IIDSLEDELRM
+209 IIDQLEEELRM
-220 MKNYESMHG
+220 MKNYESMHK
-229 YMTAFN
+229 YMTDFN
-235 EAMSERQGALSQIN
+235 EAMSDKQGALNQIN
-249 DALGALGHMSD
+249 DALSALGHMNDTES
-260 SETFSSLY
+260 FSALY
-268 DEFYNEY
+268 DEFYNQY

-283 RIETAFDSIDFDEY
+283 RIGTAFDSIDFDEY

-307 TIHRLQRKYGYSCDD
+307 TIHRLQRKYGYSVDD

-335 ASLNREDVLAD
+335 AALNREDVLAD

-352 QSYKLAYQVAEK
+352 QAYHEAYQIASK
-364 LTALREEQGNIFV
+364 LTSLREEQGLIFV
-377 DALEKELQ
+377 DTLEKELK
-385 DLYLPNAKLKI
+385 DLYLPDAKLKV
-396 DIKECNLNDTGKD
+396 DIKECSLSDTGKD

-441 IKTITMSKTDINTLV
+441 IKTIAMNQNQMNTLV

-471 IGQKMHSIALNNQ
+471 IGLKMHSISLNNQ

-499 HHYAIKKQT
+499 HHYAIKKSSH
-508 QDEETYSSL
+508 DEETYSTL
-517 AVLDEDERIEEIAKM
+517 AVLSEDERIEEIAKM
-532 LSGDVITPEAI
+532 LSGDVVTAEAI
-543 ENAKRLLQG
+543 DNAKRLLHG